1 MHLRM
6 RSALGWCLSEPRH
19 PTPRRDPHDMDRVAD
34 QVGGALIYLGAFTEL
49 LEVDNMEH
57 PVSRRDPS
65 SFVEPP

>member
-1 MHLRM
+1 
-6 RSALGWCLSEPRH
+6 
-19 PTPRRDPHDMDRVAD
+19 MDRVAD
-34 QVGGALIYLGAFTEL
+34 QVGGALIYLEAFTEL